1 MTLLKFVCNIRS
13 CVFCQ
18 HHRTLPSWMTSLEAP
33 TTPPQPCT
41 TRLSCGDIGFVDP
54 RFFEDHPSNLLD
66 DYLPTHIQDLFEEW
80 DEPIPISIDYLE
92 DEIELKATIIN
103 INMHPKAIDF
113 DMDDSE
119 FDYDIDVEFLTSTS
133 YRKTK
138 IYGMTANYFVPAL

>member
-1 MTLLKFVCNIRS
+1 MQLVATLAVN
-13 CVFCQ
+13 
-18 HHRTLPSWMTSLEAP
+18 
-33 TTPPQPCT
+33 
-41 TRLSCGDIGFVDP
+41 
-54 RFFEDHPSNLLD
+54 PSNLLD

-92 DEIELKATIIN
+92 DEIELKATITN

-113 DMDDSE
+113 HMDDSE

-133 YRKTK
+133 YRKIK

>member
-1 MTLLKFVCNIRS
+1 MVEWLPTRNLKLKSGAVAEPGEI
-13 CVFCQ
+13 
-18 HHRTLPSWMTSLEAP
+18 L
-33 TTPPQPCT
+33 
-41 TRLSCGDIGFVDP
+41 
-54 RFFEDHPSNLLD
+54 NLL
-66 DYLPTHIQDLFEEW
+66 IQDLFEEW

-133 YRKTK
+133 YRRTK

>member
-1 MTLLKFVCNIRS
+1 MLY
-13 CVFCQ
+13 
-18 HHRTLPSWMTSLEAP
+18 PA
-33 TTPPQPCT
+33 
-41 TRLSCGDIGFVDP
+41 
-54 RFFEDHPSNLLD
+54 
-66 DYLPTHIQDLFEEW
+66 LFEEW